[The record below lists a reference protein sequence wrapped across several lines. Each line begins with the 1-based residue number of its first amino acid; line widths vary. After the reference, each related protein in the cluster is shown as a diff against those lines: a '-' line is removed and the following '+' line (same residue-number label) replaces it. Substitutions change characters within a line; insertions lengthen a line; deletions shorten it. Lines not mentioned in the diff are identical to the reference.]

1 MNRDMIKQKRK
12 KKRLGAATVELAIC
26 LPLIVLITFGG
37 IEGASMIFT
46 KQALVSS
53 AYEGI
58 KVAVGKNATED
69 SVIAATQSVLDGRLL
84 DATTVEIDPTN
95 FADAE
100 KGTFITVTV
109 SCPGDAN
116 SVFPFGPF
124 EGRQLS
130 VQAVMVK
137 E

>member
-1 MNRDMIKQKRK
+1 MALCI
-12 KKRLGAATVELAIC
+12 
-26 LPLIVLITFGG
+26 PLIVLVTFGG

-58 KVAVGKNATED
+58 KVAVGKNTTTAE
-69 SVIAATQSVLDGRLL
+69 VIAATETVLDGRLL
-84 DATTVEIDPTN
+84 GSTTVQITPTN
-95 FADAE
+95 FDDAE
-100 KGTFITVTV
+100 RGTLITVAV
-109 SCPGDAN
+109 SCPGDIN

-124 EGRQLS
+124 QGRQLT
-130 VQAVMVK
+130 VQAVMAK